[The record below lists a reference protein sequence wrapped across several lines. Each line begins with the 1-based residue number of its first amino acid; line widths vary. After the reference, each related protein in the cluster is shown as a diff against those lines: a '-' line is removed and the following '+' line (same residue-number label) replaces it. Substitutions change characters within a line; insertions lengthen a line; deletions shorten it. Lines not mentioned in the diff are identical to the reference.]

1 MGFFDNLGSKI
12 NDVSNQVSSKLKDSG
27 EQLRLSNEISQLN
40 KQVAQKYQQLGEMI
54 YKAHKNKPDEA
65 PDCESVYAEIDELQ
79 KGIDERNS
87 RINTLKAQIVCPSCG
102 KTIQADAAFC
112 PFCGAKIT
120 QPEPEQPASAES
132 VKVCPNC
139 GTHVEDNAAF
149 CPNCG
154 TKLT

>member
-40 KQVAQKYQQLGEMI
+40 KQVAQKYQQLGEMV
-54 YKAHKNKPDEA
+54 YKAYKNKPDEA

-87 RINTLKAQIVCPSCG
+87 RINTLKAQIVCPFCG
-102 KTIQADAAFC
+102 KTIQPDAAFC

-120 QPEPEQPASAES
+120 QPEPEPPVSDEP

>member
-40 KQVAQKYQQLGEMI
+40 KQVAQKYQQLGEMV
-54 YKAHKNKPDEA
+54 YKAYKNKPDEA

-87 RINTLKAQIVCPSCG
+87 RINTLKAQIVCPFCG

-112 PFCGAKIT
+112 
-120 QPEPEQPASAES
+120 EP

>member
-40 KQVAQKYQQLGEMI
+40 KQVAQKYQQLGEMV
-54 YKAHKNKPDEA
+54 YKAYKNKPDEA

-87 RINTLKAQIVCPSCG
+87 RINTL
-102 KTIQADAAFC
+102 
-112 PFCGAKIT
+112 
-120 QPEPEQPASAES
+120 EP